1 MNPLYHFYLRQKAK
15 KAYFQALKMAKTT
28 ASYLSPE
35 DKALVKSQLESF
47 QNQLLTQ
54 NPPLDRKTISHFKNF
69 HKEKLE
75 LKGSKKWK
83 HFFLTT
89 SYALLIACAVRQ
101 MWFELYKVP
110 TGSMRPTIKELDHLT
125 VSKLN
130 FSLNVP
136 FTPKHFYFDPDLV
149 KRSSICVFTSENMD
163 VADSDTRYFFLFP
176 GKKLLVKRLIAK
188 PGDTIYFYG
197 GKIFGI
203 DKNGHDIT
211 SELSSHNISLID
223 HIPFIQWQGE
233 KETLSN
239 LTSNT
244 LYHMNAPFISY
255 DKSGSWDFTIPSH
268 LRNENAK
275 FGQNPN
281 SPWGLENF
289 ATARVLNT
297 RTKHKLYPN
306 DPTFSPKGLYLELRH
321 NPQISKDLFNQS
333 SSPLALQTSLIPLDE
348 NLGKK
353 LFNNLY
359 TARFE
364 VKNGALKRY
373 GASIPFTSKQLPHL
387 HHIPD
392 GTYEF
397 YYGKAYQVVFGGTTK
412 LLDQNHPIYRYSA
425 TALEVFFNLGIDFTN
440 YFVPGDYQDIA
451 PPRYSY
457 FNRGDLYV
465 MGLGFLSSSDPEL
478 TSFIAQEKKKQLYNP
493 SYKPFMDLG
502 APINSDGSLDKE
514 KIAHLGLKIPEKMYF
529 VLGDNHAQSADSRV
543 FGFVPENNLKGC
555 PKVIFWPFGSR
566 FGELPQAT
574 GPSVTLPRSLVW
586 SAAWVITI
594 IWLKQ
599 KKKREV
605 FPQDLSL
612 LDS

>member
-1 MNPLYHFYLRQKAK
+1 
-15 KAYFQALKMAKTT
+15 
-28 ASYLSPE
+28 
-35 DKALVKSQLESF
+35 
-47 QNQLLTQ
+47 
-54 NPPLDRKTISHFKNF
+54 
-69 HKEKLE
+69 
-75 LKGSKKWK
+75 
-83 HFFLTT
+83 
-89 SYALLIACAVRQ
+89 
-101 MWFELYKVP
+101 
-110 TGSMRPTIKELDHLT
+110 MRPTIKELDHLT

-203 DKNGHDIT
+203 DKNGHDIS
-211 SELSSHNISLID
+211 SELSAQNISLID

-244 LYHMNAPFISY
+244 LYHMNSPFISY

-268 LRNENAK
+268 LRNEKAQ

-281 SPWGLENF
+281 APWGLENF

-297 RTKHKLYPN
+297 RTKHKLYPS
-306 DPTFSPKGLYLELRH
+306 DPTFSSKGLYLELRH

-348 NLGKK
+348 ILGKK
-353 LFNNLY
+353 LFKNLY

-373 GASIPFTSKQLPHL
+373 GASTPFTSKQLPHL

-397 YYGKAYQVVFGGTTK
+397 
-412 LLDQNHPIYRYSA
+412 
-425 TALEVFFNLGIDFTN
+425 
-440 YFVPGDYQDIA
+440 
-451 PPRYSY
+451 
-457 FNRGDLYV
+457 
-465 MGLGFLSSSDPEL
+465 
-478 TSFIAQEKKKQLYNP
+478 
-493 SYKPFMDLG
+493 
-502 APINSDGSLDKE
+502 
-514 KIAHLGLKIPEKMYF
+514 
-529 VLGDNHAQSADSRV
+529 
-543 FGFVPENNLKGC
+543 
-555 PKVIFWPFGSR
+555 
-566 FGELPQAT
+566 
-574 GPSVTLPRSLVW
+574 
-586 SAAWVITI
+586 
-594 IWLKQ
+594 
-599 KKKREV
+599 
-605 FPQDLSL
+605 
-612 LDS
+612 